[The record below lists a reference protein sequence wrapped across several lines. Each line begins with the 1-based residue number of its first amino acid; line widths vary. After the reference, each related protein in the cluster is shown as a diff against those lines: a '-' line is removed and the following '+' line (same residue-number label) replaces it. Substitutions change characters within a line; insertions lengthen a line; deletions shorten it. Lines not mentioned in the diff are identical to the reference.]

1 MRKIAVLLFLCS
13 FNIFSASIPGLEEV
27 LRDNPLP
34 KVLQVLPQK
43 CSFEN
48 SRKYSNY
55 VEIKY
60 NQNHI
65 LSSKVC
71 LTETIDLHFM
81 MAVFALPVDAQS
93 LQYPSE
99 LLPTRLYKTFRNQKF
114 SSTVI
119 CSLEAVKPFCEI
131 QMEEIEYGALYHD
144 PRFQTVSLEF
154 ALSDKNDFMNL
165 KYDLDQE
172 LTGDSF
178 RIKIQKIE
186 GSSFSRVR
194 FQIQE

>member
-1 MRKIAVLLFLCS
+1 MRKTVLFLFLCS

-27 LRDNPLP
+27 FRDSPLP

-48 SRKYSNY
+48 SNH

-60 NQNHI
+60 DQSRF
-65 LSSKVC
+65 LSAKVC

-81 MAVFALPVDAQS
+81 MAVFALPVDSQS
-93 LQYPSE
+93 LQYPKE

-114 SSTVI
+114 SATVI
-119 CSLEAVKPFCEI
+119 CSLEATKPFCEV
-131 QMEEIEYGALYHD
+131 QMQELEFGALYHD
-144 PRFQTVSLEF
+144 PRFQSVSLEF
-154 ALSDKNDFMNL
+154 ALSEKNDFMNL

-172 LTGDSF
+172 LTGDALWL
-178 RIKIQKIE
+178 KIQKIE

-194 FQIQE
+194 FQVQE

>member
-1 MRKIAVLLFLCS
+1 MRKIAVILFLCT
-13 FNIFSASIPGLEEV
+13 FNGFSASIPGLEEV
-27 LRDNPLP
+27 LRDSPFP

-48 SRKYSNY
+48 SNNVEVKYDQSRF
-55 VEIKY
+55 
-60 NQNHI
+60 
-65 LSSKVC
+65 LSAKVC

-114 SSTVI
+114 LATVI
-119 CSLEAVKPFCEI
+119 CSLDAVKPFCEI
-131 QMEEIEYGALYHD
+131 QMHELEYGGLYHD
-144 PRFQTVSLEF
+144 PRFQIVSLEF
-154 ALSDKNDFMNL
+154 ALNEKNDFMNL

-172 LTGDSF
+172 LTGDAF
-178 RIKIQKIE
+178 GLKIQKIE

-194 FQIQE
+194 FQVQE